1 MALVK
6 LAIDFEFPSREW
18 WESGGDALWDA
29 INDGDGVVVLD
40 RSVADSWLAQAAGL
54 PGWDAG
60 PEHAPHPIAV
70 SDVDDEQ
77 AALV

>member
-1 MALVK
+1 MAQVSS
-6 LAIDFEFPSREW
+6 AEPVPEF
-18 WESGGDALWDA
+18 
-29 INDGDGVVVLD
+29 V
-40 RSVADSWLAQAAGL
+40 
-54 PGWDAG
+54 GWDAG